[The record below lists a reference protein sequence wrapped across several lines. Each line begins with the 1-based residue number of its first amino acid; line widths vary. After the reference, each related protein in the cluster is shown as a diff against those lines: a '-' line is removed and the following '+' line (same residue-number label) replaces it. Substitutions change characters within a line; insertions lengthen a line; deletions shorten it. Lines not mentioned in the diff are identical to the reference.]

1 MGVAIAG
8 QHGLKVGFLLH
19 PVHPDPHQHPVVER
33 FQPAVRCRQLVGGSH
48 QQAHR
53 DGVLAVSV
61 AKLPLVDGGEQGVED
76 GGTCLPDLVEEHHLS
91 LWQITCG
98 EAQIFAIL
106 FQRLNGEG
114 AEHLLRRTETGH
126 QVFKVAGVVKGQLEA
141 AGNQALGNT
150 GWPQQED
157 TLTAE
162 GRQQT
167 EAQSILPFVE
177 SLTEGG
183 QQPGQALLDG
193 NKTRRVLGLS

>member
-1 MGVAIAG
+1 M
-8 QHGLKVGFLLH
+8 
-19 PVHPDPHQHPVVER
+19 
-33 FQPAVRCRQLVGGSH
+33 
-48 QQAHR
+48 
-53 DGVLAVSV
+53 LAVAV
-61 AKLPLVDGGEQGVED
+61 AKLPLVDGGEQGIED
-76 GGTCLPDLVEEHHLS
+76 GRARLPDLVEEHHFGLR
-91 LWQITCG
+91 QITGG
-98 EAQIFAIL
+98 ETQIFAIL

-141 AGNQALGNT
+141 ACDQALGDT

-162 GRQQT
+162 GSQQT
-167 EAQSILPFVE
+167 EAQGILPFVK

-193 NKTRRVLGLS
+193 NKTRRILGLS